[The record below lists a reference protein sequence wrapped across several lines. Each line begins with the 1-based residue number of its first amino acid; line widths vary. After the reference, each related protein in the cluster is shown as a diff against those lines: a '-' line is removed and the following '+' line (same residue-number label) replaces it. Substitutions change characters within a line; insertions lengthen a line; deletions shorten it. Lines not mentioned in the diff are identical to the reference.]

1 MVDFLGMPHLV
12 KGNADILNSPL
23 TAGRIAEFA
32 GVLDV
37 GVIDFVELLQRYLL
51 SEVNI
56 VS

>member
-1 MVDFLGMPHLV
+1 MPHLV
-12 KGNADILNSPL
+12 KGNADILNFPL
-23 TAGRIAEFA
+23 TAGRIDEFA

-37 GVIDFVELLQRYLL
+37 VVQDFVELLQRYLL

>member
-1 MVDFLGMPHLV
+1 MPHLV

-23 TAGRIAEFA
+23 TAGRIVEFA

-37 GVIDFVELLQRYLL
+37 GVIDFVGLLQRYLL